1 MDTKTFSSREELC
14 ETLDSIVLD
23 FFDTLT
29 HLYSQQALMRETMKS
44 GFLNLSR
51 ARLVSGGAMYLF

>member
-1 MDTKTFSSREELC
+1 METKTFSSREELC
-14 ETLDSIVLD
+14 ETLDSIVVE

-29 HLYSQQALMRETMKS
+29 QLYRQQELLAEAMKS

-51 ARLVSGGAMYLF
+51 ARSVFC